1 MNREE
6 CKDNNREQS
15 SLMQNIVDTMDIF
28 LGERSWDN
36 LTMVLEAVRN
46 AMNEG
51 EKLVIPIETPTDASE
66 QDDGIIMRT
75 LPVEGEKSYVA
86 CFTSVEKL
94 EKGQPTD
101 HFDADIQTF
110 LDEMFMNP
118 SAGGIIINPWNQGIM
133 IDRELIELI
142 FKVNLPDKRENLIC
156 FETMDITTAETTCI
170 VNAANNSLLGG
181 GGVDGAIHRAAGPKL
196 LEECRTLHGC
206 ETGEAKITKGYNLKA
221 DYVIHTVGP
230 IYSGSEEDP
239 KLLRSCYWNCL
250 ELARANDIHSIAFPA
265 ISTGVYGY
273 PLEEAT
279 RVALDTVSDWLN
291 INPHYGM
298 AILFACFREQA
309 KEVYESIWAEIEEKR
324 DERPIFYDNK
334 DGMLEKAISFA
345 MEAHRGEV
353 RKGTERPYILHPIE
367 VLQILSSMK
376 ADTGLMAAGV
386 LHDTIEDTSVT
397 LKDIVDNFG
406 ADVAALVN
414 GHTEDKRQSWFVR
427 KLANICELEDA
438 DVRLKMLIMADAVSN
453 LRSLYADYREAG
465 EELWL
470 RFNAPKELQAWKYSK
485 VQDALSEMQ
494 NYEETRDVYWEMVDL
509 YKDIFVTFYLD
520 EDEENEAI
528 YQVDASGEAYCCLR
542 YEPKWE
548 PFDEEIPEEA
558 VIVPRKY
565 AERLEENWQDEE
577 QQTVTVTCDSTLS

>member
-51 EKLVIPIETPTDASE
+51 EKLVIPIETPPDASE
-66 QDDGIIMRT
+66 PDDGIIMRT
-75 LPVEGEKSYVA
+75 LPVEGEKQYVA
-86 CFTSVEKL
+86 CFTSVEEL

-101 HFDADIQTF
+101 HFDADIQSF
-110 LDEMFMNP
+110 LDEVFMNP

-133 IDRELIELI
+133 VDRELIELI
-142 FKVNLPDKRENLIC
+142 FKVNLPGKRENVIC

-279 RVALDTVSDWLN
+279 RVAFDAVSDWLN

-298 AILFACFREQA
+298 AILFACFNERT
-309 KEVYESIWAEIEEKR
+309 KEVYESIWADTEEKR

-345 MEAHRGEV
+345 MEAHRGTV

-376 ADTGLMAAGV
+376 ADAGLMAAGV
-386 LHDTIEDTSVT
+386 LHDTIEDTAVT

-427 KLANICELEDA
+427 KLTDICELEDA
-438 DVRLKMLIMADAVSN
+438 DVRLKMLIMADTVSN

-494 NYEETRDVYWEMVDL
+494 DYEETRDVYWEMVDL
-509 YKDIFVTFYLD
+509 YKDIFVTFYRD

-528 YQVDASGEAYCCLR
+528 YQVDASGEVYCCLR

-548 PFDEEIPEEA
+548 PFDEELPEGA

-565 AERLEENWQDEE
+565 AERLEENWQDEDR
-577 QQTVTVTCDSTLS
+577 QTVTVTCGGTLS

>member
-51 EKLVIPIETPTDASE
+51 EKLVIPIETPPDASE

-86 CFTSVEKL
+86 CFTSVEEL

-110 LDEMFMNP
+110 LDEVFMNP

-181 GGVDGAIHRAAGPKL
+181 GGVDGAIHRAAGPEL

-230 IYSGSEEDP
+230 IYSGSGEDP
-239 KLLRSCYWNCL
+239 KLLRNCYWNCL

-279 RVALDTVSDWLN
+279 WVALDTVSDWLN

-298 AILFACFREQA
+298 AILFACFNERT
-309 KEVYESIWAEIEEKR
+309 KDVYESIWAEIEEKR

-345 MEAHRGEV
+345 IEAHKGEV
-353 RKGTERPYILHPIE
+353 RKGTERPYILHPVE

-386 LHDTIEDTSVT
+386 LHDTIEDTPVT

-427 KLANICELEDA
+427 KLTNICELEDA

-528 YQVDASGEAYCCLR
+528 YQVDASGEVYCCLR

-548 PFDEEIPEEA
+548 PFDEEIPGGA

>member
-6 CKDNNREQS
+6 GKDNNREQS
-15 SLMQNIVDTMDIF
+15 PLIQNIVDTMDIF

-86 CFTSVEKL
+86 CFTSVEEL

-101 HFDADIQTF
+101 HFDADIQSF
-110 LDEMFMNP
+110 LDEVFMNP

-250 ELARANDIHSIAFPA
+250 ELAKANDIHSIAFPA

-309 KEVYESIWAEIEEKR
+309 KEVYESIWADTEEKR
-324 DERPIFYDNK
+324 DERPILYDNK

-345 MEAHRGEV
+345 MEAHRGTV

-376 ADTGLMAAGV
+376 ADTGLMSAGV
-386 LHDTIEDTSVT
+386 LHDTIEDTAVT

-406 ADVAALVN
+406 ADVAALAN

-427 KLANICELEDA
+427 KLTDICELEDA
-438 DVRLKMLIMADAVSN
+438 DVRLKMLIMADTVSN

-494 NYEETRDVYWEMVDL
+494 DYEETRDVYWEMVDL
-509 YKDIFVTFYLD
+509 YKDIFVTFYRD

-528 YQVDASGEAYCCLR
+528 YQVDASGEVYCCLR

-548 PFDEEIPEEA
+548 PFDEELPEGA

-565 AERLEENWQDEE
+565 AERLEENWQDEDR
-577 QQTVTVTCDSTLS
+577 QTVTVTCGGTLS

>member
-46 AMNEG
+46 SMNEG
-51 EKLVIPIETPTDASE
+51 EKLVIPIETPPDASE
-66 QDDGIIMRT
+66 PDDGIIMRT
-75 LPVEGEKSYVA
+75 LPVEGEKQYVA
-86 CFTSVEKL
+86 CFTSVEEL

-101 HFDADIQTF
+101 HFDADIQSF
-110 LDEMFMNP
+110 LDEVFMNP

-230 IYSGSEEDP
+230 IYSGREEDP
-239 KLLRSCYWNCL
+239 KLLSSCYWNCL

-279 RVALDTVSDWLN
+279 RVAFDAVSDWLN

-298 AILFACFREQA
+298 AILFACFNERT
-309 KEVYESIWAEIEEKR
+309 KEVYESIWADTEEKR

-345 MEAHRGEV
+345 MEAHRGTV

-376 ADTGLMAAGV
+376 ADAGLMAAGV
-386 LHDTIEDTSVT
+386 LHDTIEDTAVT

-427 KLANICELEDA
+427 KLTDICELEDA
-438 DVRLKMLIMADAVSN
+438 DVRLKMLIMADTVSN

-494 NYEETRDVYWEMVDL
+494 DYEETRDVYWEMVDL
-509 YKDIFVTFYLD
+509 YKDIFVTFYRD

-528 YQVDASGEAYCCLR
+528 YQVDASGEVYCCLR

-548 PFDEEIPEEA
+548 PFDEELPET
-558 VIVPRKY
+558 VSYIPRKL
-565 AERLEENWQDEE
+565 AERLEENWQEE
-577 QQTVTVTCDSTLS
+577 DLRTVTATCGGTLS

>member
-51 EKLVIPIETPTDASE
+51 EKLVIPIETPPDASE

-86 CFTSVEKL
+86 CFTSVEEL

-110 LDEMFMNP
+110 LDEVFMNP

-250 ELARANDIHSIAFPA
+250 ELAKANDIHSIAFPA

-528 YQVDASGEAYCCLR
+528 YQMDVTGEAYCCLR

-548 PFDEEIPEEA
+548 PFDEELPET
-558 VIVPRKY
+558 VSYIPRKL
-565 AERLEENWQDEE
+565 AERLEENWQEE
-577 QQTVTVTCDSTLS
+577 DLRTVTATCGGTLS

>member
-6 CKDNNREQS
+6 GKDNNREQS
-15 SLMQNIVDTMDIF
+15 PLIQNIVDTMDIF

-86 CFTSVEKL
+86 CFTSVEEL

-101 HFDADIQTF
+101 HFDADIQSF
-110 LDEMFMNP
+110 LDEVFMNP

-250 ELARANDIHSIAFPA
+250 ELAKANDIHSIAFPA

-309 KEVYESIWAEIEEKR
+309 KEVYESIWADTEEKR
-324 DERPIFYDNK
+324 DERPILYDNK

-345 MEAHRGEV
+345 MEAHRGTV

-376 ADTGLMAAGV
+376 ADTGLMSAGV
-386 LHDTIEDTSVT
+386 LHDTIEDTAVT

-427 KLANICELEDA
+427 KLTDICELEDA
-438 DVRLKMLIMADAVSN
+438 DVRLKMLIMADTVSN

-494 NYEETRDVYWEMVDL
+494 DYEETRDVYWEMVDL
-509 YKDIFVTFYLD
+509 YKDIFVTFYRD

-528 YQVDASGEAYCCLR
+528 YQVDASGEVYCCLR

-548 PFDEEIPEEA
+548 PFDEELLETVSYI
-558 VIVPRKY
+558 PRKL
-565 AERLEENWQDEE
+565 AERLEENWQEE
-577 QQTVTVTCDSTLS
+577 DLRTVTATCGGTLS

>member
-51 EKLVIPIETPTDASE
+51 EKLVIPIETPPDASE
-66 QDDGIIMRT
+66 PDDGIIMRT
-75 LPVEGEKSYVA
+75 LPVEGEKQYVA
-86 CFTSVEKL
+86 CFTSVEEL

-101 HFDADIQTF
+101 HFDADIQSF
-110 LDEMFMNP
+110 LDEVFMNP

-230 IYSGSEEDP
+230 IYSGREEDP
-239 KLLRSCYWNCL
+239 KLLSSCYWNCL

-279 RVALDTVSDWLN
+279 RVAFDAVSDWLN

-298 AILFACFREQA
+298 AILFACFNERT
-309 KEVYESIWAEIEEKR
+309 KEVYESIWADPEEKR
-324 DERPIFYDNK
+324 DVRPIFYDHK

-345 MEAHRGEV
+345 MEAHRGTV

-376 ADTGLMAAGV
+376 ADAGLMAAGV
-386 LHDTIEDTSVT
+386 LHDTIEDTAVT

-427 KLANICELEDA
+427 KLTDICELEDA
-438 DVRLKMLIMADAVSN
+438 DVRLKMLIMADTVSN

-494 NYEETRDVYWEMVDL
+494 DYEETRDVYWEMVDL
-509 YKDIFVTFYLD
+509 YKDIFVTFYRD

-528 YQVDASGEAYCCLR
+528 YQVDASGEVYCCLR

-548 PFDEEIPEEA
+548 PFDEELPET
-558 VIVPRKY
+558 VSYIPRKL
-565 AERLEENWQDEE
+565 AERLEENWQEE
-577 QQTVTVTCDSTLS
+577 DLRTVTATCGGTLS

>member
-51 EKLVIPIETPTDASE
+51 EKLVIPIETPPDASE
-66 QDDGIIMRT
+66 PDDGIIMRT
-75 LPVEGEKSYVA
+75 LPVEGEKQYVA
-86 CFTSVEKL
+86 CFTSVEEL

-101 HFDADIQTF
+101 HFDADIQSF
-110 LDEMFMNP
+110 LDEVFMNP

-230 IYSGSEEDP
+230 IYSGREADP
-239 KLLRSCYWNCL
+239 KLLSSCYWNCL

-279 RVALDTVSDWLN
+279 RVAFDAVSDWLN

-298 AILFACFREQA
+298 AILFACFNERT
-309 KEVYESIWAEIEEKR
+309 KEVYESIWADTEEKR

-345 MEAHRGEV
+345 MEAHRGTV

-376 ADTGLMAAGV
+376 ADAGLMAAGV
-386 LHDTIEDTSVT
+386 LHDTIEDTAVT

-427 KLANICELEDA
+427 KLTDICELEDA
-438 DVRLKMLIMADAVSN
+438 DVRLKMLIMADTVSN

-494 NYEETRDVYWEMVDL
+494 DYEETRDVYWEMVDL
-509 YKDIFVTFYLD
+509 YKDIFVTFYRD

-528 YQVDASGEAYCCLR
+528 YQVDASGEVYCCLR

-548 PFDEEIPEEA
+548 PFDEELPET
-558 VIVPRKY
+558 VSYIPRKL
-565 AERLEENWQDEE
+565 AERLEENWQEE
-577 QQTVTVTCDSTLS
+577 DLRTVTATCGGTLS

>member
-51 EKLVIPIETPTDASE
+51 EKLVIPIETPPDASE
-66 QDDGIIMRT
+66 PDDGIIMRT
-75 LPVEGEKSYVA
+75 LPVEGEKQYVA
-86 CFTSVEKL
+86 CFTSVEEL

-101 HFDADIQTF
+101 HFDADIQSF
-110 LDEMFMNP
+110 LDEVFMNP

-230 IYSGSEEDP
+230 IYSGREEDP
-239 KLLRSCYWNCL
+239 KLLSSCYWNCL

-279 RVALDTVSDWLN
+279 RVAFDAVSDWLN

-298 AILFACFREQA
+298 AILFACFNERT
-309 KEVYESIWAEIEEKR
+309 KEVYESIWADTEEKR

-345 MEAHRGEV
+345 MEAHRGTV

-376 ADTGLMAAGV
+376 ADAGLMAAGV
-386 LHDTIEDTSVT
+386 LHDTIEDTAVT

-427 KLANICELEDA
+427 KLTDICELEDA
-438 DVRLKMLIMADAVSN
+438 DVRLKMLIMADTVSN

-494 NYEETRDVYWEMVDL
+494 DYEETRDVYWEMVDL
-509 YKDIFVTFYLD
+509 YKDIFVTFYRD

-528 YQVDASGEAYCCLR
+528 YQVDASGEVYCCLR
-542 YEPKWE
+542 YDPKWE
-548 PFDEEIPEEA
+548 PFDEELPET
-558 VIVPRKY
+558 VSYIPRKL
-565 AERLEENWQDEE
+565 AERLEENWQEE
-577 QQTVTVTCDSTLS
+577 DLRTVTATCGGTLS

>member
-6 CKDNNREQS
+6 GKDINREQS
-15 SLMQNIVDTMDIF
+15 PLIQNIVDTMDIF

-51 EKLVIPIETPTDASE
+51 EKLVIPIETPPESSKP
-66 QDDGIIMRT
+66 DDGIIMRT

-86 CFTSVEKL
+86 CFTSVEEL

-101 HFDADIQTF
+101 HFDADIQSF
-110 LDEMFMNP
+110 LDEVFMNP
-118 SAGGIIINPWNQGIM
+118 LAGGIIINPWNQGIM

-142 FKVNLPDKRENLIC
+142 FKVNLPDRRENLIC

-181 GGVDGAIHRAAGPKL
+181 GGVDGAIHRAAGPEL

-206 ETGEAKITKGYNLKA
+206 ETGEAKITRGYNLKA

-279 RVALDTVSDWLN
+279 RVALDTVSDWIN

-298 AILFACFREQA
+298 AVLFACFNDRT
-309 KEVYESIWAEIEEKR
+309 KDVYESIWADTEKER
-324 DERPIFYDNK
+324 DERPLFYDNK

-345 MEAHRGEV
+345 MEAHKGEV
-353 RKGTERPYILHPIE
+353 RKGTERPYILHPLE

-397 LKDIVDNFG
+397 LKDILDNFG

-427 KLANICELEDA
+427 KLNNICELEDA

-470 RFNAPKELQAWKYSK
+470 RFNAPKELQALKYSK

-528 YQVDASGEAYCCLR
+528 YQMDVNGEAYCCLR

-548 PFDEEIPEEA
+548 PFDEEIPEGA

>member
-1 MNREE
+1 M
-6 CKDNNREQS
+6 
-15 SLMQNIVDTMDIF
+15 
-28 LGERSWDN
+28 
-36 LTMVLEAVRN
+36 
-46 AMNEG
+46 
-51 EKLVIPIETPTDASE
+51 
-66 QDDGIIMRT
+66 
-75 LPVEGEKSYVA
+75 
-86 CFTSVEKL
+86 
-94 EKGQPTD
+94 
-101 HFDADIQTF
+101 
-110 LDEMFMNP
+110 
-118 SAGGIIINPWNQGIM
+118 
-133 IDRELIELI
+133 
-142 FKVNLPDKRENLIC
+142 
-156 FETMDITTAETTCI
+156 
-170 VNAANNSLLGG
+170 
-181 GGVDGAIHRAAGPKL
+181 DGAIHRAAGPKL
-196 LEECRTLHGC
+196 LEECRTLHDC

-279 RVALDTVSDWLN
+279 RVAFDAVSDWLN

-298 AILFACFREQA
+298 AILFACFNERT
-309 KEVYESIWAEIEEKR
+309 KEVYESIWADTEEKR

-345 MEAHRGEV
+345 MEAHRGTV

-376 ADTGLMAAGV
+376 ADAGLMAAGV
-386 LHDTIEDTSVT
+386 LHDTIEDTAVT

-427 KLANICELEDA
+427 KLTDICELEDA
-438 DVRLKMLIMADAVSN
+438 DVRLKMLIMADTVSN

-494 NYEETRDVYWEMVDL
+494 DYEETRDVYWEMVDL
-509 YKDIFVTFYLD
+509 YKDIFVTFYRD

-528 YQVDASGEAYCCLR
+528 YQVDASGEVYCCLR

-548 PFDEEIPEEA
+548 PFDEELPET
-558 VIVPRKY
+558 VSYIPRKL
-565 AERLEENWQDEE
+565 AERLEENWQEE
-577 QQTVTVTCDSTLS
+577 DLRTVTATCGGTLS

>member
-51 EKLVIPIETPTDASE
+51 EKLVIPIETPPDASE

-86 CFTSVEKL
+86 CFTSVEEL

-101 HFDADIQTF
+101 HFDADIQSF
-110 LDEMFMNP
+110 LDEVFMNP

-230 IYSGSEEDP
+230 IYSGREEDP
-239 KLLRSCYWNCL
+239 KLLSSCYWNCL

-279 RVALDTVSDWLN
+279 RVAFDAVSDWLN

-298 AILFACFREQA
+298 AILFACFNERT
-309 KEVYESIWAEIEEKR
+309 KEVYESIWADTEEKR

-345 MEAHRGEV
+345 MEAHRGTV

-376 ADTGLMAAGV
+376 ADAGLMAAGV
-386 LHDTIEDTSVT
+386 LHDTIEDTAVT

-427 KLANICELEDA
+427 KLTDICELEDA
-438 DVRLKMLIMADAVSN
+438 DVRLKMLIMADTVSN

-494 NYEETRDVYWEMVDL
+494 DYEETRDVYWEMVDL
-509 YKDIFVTFYLD
+509 YKDIFVTFYRD

-528 YQVDASGEAYCCLR
+528 YQVDASGEVYCCLR

-548 PFDEEIPEEA
+548 PFDEELPET
-558 VIVPRKY
+558 VSYIPRKL
-565 AERLEENWQDEE
+565 AERLEENWQEE
-577 QQTVTVTCDSTLS
+577 DLRTVTATCGGTLS

>member
-1 MNREE
+1 
-6 CKDNNREQS
+6 
-15 SLMQNIVDTMDIF
+15 
-28 LGERSWDN
+28 
-36 LTMVLEAVRN
+36 
-46 AMNEG
+46 
-51 EKLVIPIETPTDASE
+51 
-66 QDDGIIMRT
+66 
-75 LPVEGEKSYVA
+75 
-86 CFTSVEKL
+86 
-94 EKGQPTD
+94 
-101 HFDADIQTF
+101 
-110 LDEMFMNP
+110 
-118 SAGGIIINPWNQGIM
+118 
-133 IDRELIELI
+133 
-142 FKVNLPDKRENLIC
+142 
-156 FETMDITTAETTCI
+156 MDITTAETTCI

-196 LEECRTLHGC
+196 LEECRTFHGC
-206 ETGEAKITKGYNLKA
+206 ETGKAKITKGYNLKA

-230 IYSGSEEDP
+230 IFSGSGEDP
-239 KLLRSCYWNCL
+239 KLLRNCYWNCL

-279 RVALDTVSDWLN
+279 RVAIDTVSDWLN

-298 AILFACFREQA
+298 AILFACFNERT
-309 KEVYESIWAEIEEKR
+309 KEVYESIWADTEEKR
-324 DERPIFYDNK
+324 DERPFFFDNK

-345 MEAHRGEV
+345 MEAHRGTV

-414 GHTEDKRQSWFVR
+414 GHTEDKRQSWFIR
-427 KLANICELEDA
+427 KLTNICELEDA

-453 LRSLYADYREAG
+453 LRSIYADYREAG

-485 VQDALSEMQ
+485 VQNALSEMLD
-494 NYEETRDVYWEMVDL
+494 YEETRDVYWEMVDL
-509 YKDIFVTFYLD
+509 YKDIFVTFYRD

-528 YQVDASGEAYCCLR
+528 YQVDASGEVYCCLR

-548 PFDEEIPEEA
+548 PFDEEIPET
-558 VIVPRKY
+558 VSCIPRKL

-577 QQTVTVTCDSTLS
+577 QQQAPCGGTLS

>member
-6 CKDNNREQS
+6 GKDNNREQS
-15 SLMQNIVDTMDIF
+15 PLIQNIVDTMDIF

-51 EKLVIPIETPTDASE
+51 EKLVIPIETPPDASE
-66 QDDGIIMRT
+66 PDDGIIMRT
-75 LPVEGEKSYVA
+75 LPVEGEKQYVA
-86 CFTSVEKL
+86 CFTSVEEL

-101 HFDADIQTF
+101 HFDADIQSF
-110 LDEMFMNP
+110 LDEVFMNP

-133 IDRELIELI
+133 VDRELIELI
-142 FKVNLPDKRENLIC
+142 FKVNLPGKRENVIC

-279 RVALDTVSDWLN
+279 RVAFDAVSDWLN

-298 AILFACFREQA
+298 AILFACFNERT
-309 KEVYESIWAEIEEKR
+309 KEVYESIWADTEEKR

-345 MEAHRGEV
+345 MEAHRGTV

-376 ADTGLMAAGV
+376 ADAGLMAAGV
-386 LHDTIEDTSVT
+386 LHDTIEDTAVT

-427 KLANICELEDA
+427 KLTDICELEDA
-438 DVRLKMLIMADAVSN
+438 DVRLKMLIMADTVSN

-494 NYEETRDVYWEMVDL
+494 DYEETRDVYWEMVDL
-509 YKDIFVTFYLD
+509 YKDIFVTFYRD

-528 YQVDASGEAYCCLR
+528 YQVDASGEVYCCLR

-548 PFDEEIPEEA
+548 PFDEELPET
-558 VIVPRKY
+558 VSYIPRKL
-565 AERLEENWQDEE
+565 AERLEENWQEE
-577 QQTVTVTCDSTLS
+577 DLRTVTATCGGTLS

>member
-86 CFTSVEKL
+86 CFTSVEEL

-101 HFDADIQTF
+101 HFDADIQSF
-110 LDEMFMNP
+110 LDEVFMNP
-118 SAGGIIINPWNQGIM
+118 LAGGIIINPWNQGIM

-142 FKVNLPDKRENLIC
+142 FKVNLPAKRENLIC

-181 GGVDGAIHRAAGPKL
+181 GGVDGAIHRAAGPEL

-206 ETGEAKITKGYNLKA
+206 ETGKAKITKGYNLKA

-345 MEAHRGEV
+345 MEAHRGTV

-376 ADTGLMAAGV
+376 ADTGLMSAGV
-386 LHDTIEDTSVT
+386 LHDTIEDTAVT

-414 GHTEDKRQSWFVR
+414 GHTGDKRQSWFVR
-427 KLANICELEDA
+427 KLTDICELEDA
-438 DVRLKMLIMADAVSN
+438 DVRLKMLIMADTVSN

-494 NYEETRDVYWEMVDL
+494 DYEETRDVYWEMVDL
-509 YKDIFVTFYLD
+509 YKDIFVTFYRD

-528 YQVDASGEAYCCLR
+528 YQVDASGEVYCCLR

-548 PFDEEIPEEA
+548 PFDEELPET
-558 VIVPRKY
+558 VSYIPRKL
-565 AERLEENWQDEE
+565 AERLEENWQEE
-577 QQTVTVTCDSTLS
+577 DLRTVTATCGGTLS

>member
-6 CKDNNREQS
+6 CKDNNREKS
-15 SLMQNIVDTMDIF
+15 PLIKNIVDTMDIF

-51 EKLVIPIETPTDASE
+51 EKLVIPIETPPESSE
-66 QDDGIIMRT
+66 PDNGIIMRT
-75 LPVEGEKSYVA
+75 LPVEGEKQYVA
-86 CFTSVEKL
+86 CFTSGEEL

-101 HFDADIQTF
+101 HFNADIKFF
-110 LDEMFMNP
+110 LDEVFMNP
-118 SAGGIIINPWNQGIM
+118 AAGGIIINPWNQGVM
-133 IDRELIELI
+133 VDRELIELI
-142 FKVNLPDKRENLIC
+142 FKVNLLGKRENVIC

-181 GGVDGAIHRAAGPKL
+181 GGVDGALNRAAGPKL

-230 IYSGSEEDP
+230 IYSCSEGDP
-239 KLLRSCYWNCL
+239 ELLRSCYWNCL

-279 RVALDTVSDWLN
+279 RVAIDAVSDWIN

-298 AILFACFREQA
+298 AILFACFNERT
-309 KEVYESIWAEIEEKR
+309 KEVYESIWADTEEKR
-324 DERPIFYDNK
+324 DERPFLFDNK

-345 MEAHRGEV
+345 MEAHRGTV

-427 KLANICELEDA
+427 KLTNICELEDA

-453 LRSLYADYREAG
+453 LRSIYADYREAG

-494 NYEETRDVYWEMVDL
+494 DYEETRDVYWEMVDL
-509 YKDIFVTFYLD
+509 YKDIFVTFYRD

-528 YQVDASGEAYCCLR
+528 YQVDASGEVYCCLR

-548 PFDEEIPEEA
+548 PFDEEIPEGA

-577 QQTVTVTCDSTLS
+577 QQQAPCGGTLS